1 MSRRSQEN
9 QAPASM
15 STGEI
20 LALVL
25 GGVVIAG
32 GIGYL
37 YYQNKQNQA
46 LQAQVNAQTAQA
58 GQSLTQALQANP
70 FGASTP
76 APAPASS
83 DDQTIVSGPGA
94 AAVGF

>member
-1 MSRRSQEN
+1 
-9 QAPASM
+9 M

-25 GGVVIAG
+25 GGVMIAG

-46 LQAQVNAQTAQA
+46 LQAQVNAQTVQA
-58 GQSLTQALQANP
+58 GQSLAQSLQANP
-70 FGASTP
+70 FGTTTP
-76 APAPASS
+76 APT
-83 DDQTIVSGPGA
+83 DGTDQVPPFTSG
-94 AAVGF
+94 F

>member
-1 MSRRSQEN
+1 MPRRYAQKN
-9 QAPASM
+9 QAPSM

-46 LQAQVNAQTAQA
+46 LQAQVNAQQAQA
-58 GQSLTQALQANP
+58 ALSLTQSLQTNP

-76 APAPASS
+76 SVSAPVS
-83 DDQTIVSGPGA
+83 DDQTTAGS
-94 AAVGF
+94 